1 MAATQPST
9 STSTTTTSTTSSTPF
24 TLLTRNA
31 FGLGAFASS
40 SSSSSSTPST
50 SHPPNSKSKSKSKRN
65 NQKGLEED
73 DEDWYIPYNGPY
85 EPAPGAGGEGRG
97 RENRVGA
104 GRRDSWGDL
113 LDDYAPRVSYGDD
126 EVEDRYEYRRGP
138 GTVVPTTMTTTSTTP
153 SANAVRGTDA
163 YRGNAP
169 RRSTVSSSGST
180 TTANGIGE
188 SPIPRSQ
195 SQSHSRAHSRSRVDE
210 SGNSGNSTNRISLA
224 SIFSLG
230 LGGFSGGAGNRSSG
244 TGSVR
249 KVASSPLLSLARKN
263 SNLSSG
269 AKYNLVAV
277 AESAGGGAGAGG
289 IGGAGKGKGV
299 GGGRHRVSGSTG
311 SAGVYSHSRAPSH
324 GQGQGQ
330 MGSGS
335 GRGKEMEMETISISA
350 YASASASA
358 SSPTGTTTTMHEED
372 EGEGD
377 HSNSSNNHSHQYHHL
392 KLKLDARGKEDGS
405 GKAQSQSPVS
415 ASLSSPATSHS
426 HSHSDSHSNSHSN
439 LPTHQSKSTYN
450 TYNRTYTKHNKP
462 YEANG
467 VLSSHSAN
475 YSHSRE
481 ASTAT
486 VTSTTS
492 SVSGAAAA
500 IATLHTRT
508 NETQTRNQTQPA
520 AQRSTQ
526 ATRQAQPLSQAQ
538 AQPQPPSLQAQSAS
552 SQSPAQAKPP
562 TQQPRQEP
570 HPYAS
575 PSVSAYAYVFTRNA
589 EGLPASAVASTSKQQ
604 QQQQASPFAFPSTSA
619 SASALTPANHAS
631 YSSPRLTFTHPKHQ
645 VQALKLDQQQKQ
657 QPEESGQEQGQGHPA
672 FVSPRLLGAL
682 GLGGDSGNGKEK
694 AGGSPV
700 SSPVDAAPN
709 ASRAR
714 GGPEPVPLPRPRP
727 AKGKEKEK
735 EKESESERW
744 LSAQTWCDALIF
756 PRPRLRVKS
765 AGASNSSSSLT
776 GPTSPGGAD
785 PHLRGKD
792 KGKGGWKWKGVVSP
806 PATPVADDVGGGAGD
821 YVGVKQDYGAREG
834 NLREGGGKGKGPEM
848 REGQAVMSRVLAH
861 SRSLVDLSLRKGVSG
876 GDGTGVEAMPGV
888 GSGGGKGERP
898 KSFAQDDLA
907 LLSPVPS
914 LAHVL
919 REGLLLQT
927 ERRQWQLQASKSFG
941 NRHARSVSRT
951 RTRALS
957 GAARQ
962 KGNPKRGG
970 KEKEKERENEN
981 EKTSSLEY
989 LAARACLGR
998 QQDLTPGV
1006 VGVVGGEEYF
1016 SSSSSEKAQAHGRN
1030 ESWSKTKSAMK
1041 VVAKSTSGVICGVSN
1056 ADEVMS
1062 VVEGKGGLGGRA
1074 ADLEGALRKNDTK
1087 VIRLADPAGDAF
1099 GYGYGY
1105 RDDHDQQAQ
1114 QVYFQKRRLTLTPS
1128 PTFSAISESKIG
1140 IAIGT
1145 PPPAASS
1152 EESAGSHGSTSGHGH
1167 GGYIP
1172 NHPYANGGLSFSHT
1186 VQHVGNDYVYYA
1198 GAHPSVVNP
1207 FAPAPAP
1214 TTASSYPTA
1223 AAAPPPP
1230 PAGDGTATE
1239 APTNN
1244 NDNNAH
1250 TTPKAPP
1257 AALPLHPYALADNR
1271 DSYIDAN
1278 GLIGQFRVEG
1288 EGTPY
1293 ASKMWA
1299 QLSPL
1304 GNAGV
1309 VREVVDEDLNKY
1321 SPFLMGRGVDQDH
1334 GDEQQQ
1340 QEAEDE
1346 ERRRKERRRVTVGTI
1361 RDTVGL
1367 GEMLVDAERR
1377 GMEEEEG
1384 QEEEEDRVVIR
1395 PDSEFGE
1402 RDGLGGWVPERA
1414 YGREYEEYARQY
1426 GQEEEE
1432 EEEEEEGEEI
1442 ELPEFGPPTGSQGHH
1457 HAMHFLPVSASVSS
1471 TSASASALEAD
1482 ADADARRP
1490 VDLQREG
1497 SKPSDPITIASSQ
1510 LEYRS
1515 TSTPSYYRRLAM
1527 PQSTYSTASQ
1537 QQQQQQSATAASSP
1551 LEYRTRASSSSSR
1564 VPFNHNP
1571 NSNAQPNSND
1581 NDNNTTTTTSNN
1593 AYLSPQSQSEHI
1605 VDRTQSVSPMST
1617 DTTDSSPQPLGSP
1630 NDLEAFQDLFYR
1642 PATQSVS
1649 GASVISGAGVRM
1661 GSSSGLGVGIGG
1673 GGGRTPKEPALPDT
1687 PFGTGMYGYRESEGD
1702 DGREGDGRVQTRS
1715 WSQSQSQSQSQ
1726 REGQSRTRSLSQPR
1740 AAAAAEAAQEFLRLP
1755 AQSHIGGSGNNGS
1768 NPNPNP
1774 SSSSSRDRRTGS
1786 TTLTSLARELSDEFE
1801 RMAVEA
1807 AEADAA
1813 REAQGERGWDG
1824 RPVTFASASAS
1835 SGYDYEFGE
1844 HERESVGS
1852 DRSRMEFVLASAG
1865 ASASHLT
1872 SAVGSRVP
1880 SALAYEVSREREEG
1894 GGFEDGKE
1902 VQGRVA
1908 VEDDGYLSHPEEQD
1922 GYYQPRST
1930 DLSAYDQE
1938 DEDEELDPF
1947 DDFKFVPSG
1956 MLPHDIDGGAGA
1968 GTGGTSELDMEDMDM
1983 ESSRASSELDFS
1995 REDERGLELGLGV
2008 VLAGVEQQ
2016 RDGEQTATYGSMGFG
2031 NVHSAEM
2038 ESPLEHAGYLSSL
2051 PSRDDGA
2058 ARVVE
2063 RSSNPSSDHQLRRGG
2078 QADRDRGGHNE
2089 GEQGGGQPAER
2100 IVSYMTTA
2108 SSISRMSGLSDFPA
2122 PPGHAQ

>member
-9 STSTTTTSTTSSTPF
+9 STTTSTSSTPF
-24 TLLTRNA
+24 NLLTRNA

-40 SSSSSSTPST
+40 SSSSSSPST
-50 SHPPNSKSKSKSKRN
+50 SHTTNSNSKSKSKSKKN

-113 LDDYAPRVSYGDD
+113 LDDYAPRASYGDD
-126 EVEDRYEYRRGP
+126 EVEDRYEYRHGA
-138 GTVVPTTMTTTSTTP
+138 GTVVPTTMTTTNTTP

-180 TTANGIGE
+180 ANGIGE
-188 SPIPRSQ
+188 SPVPRSQ
-195 SQSHSRAHSRSRVDE
+195 SHTRAHSRSRADE
-210 SGNSGNSTNRISLA
+210 SSNTNRISLA

-230 LGGFSGGAGNRSSG
+230 LGGAGGGAGNRSSG

-277 AESAGGGAGAGG
+277 AESAGG
-289 IGGAGKGKGV
+289 AGK

-311 SAGVYSHSRAPSH
+311 SAGVYSHSRSASH
-324 GQGQGQ
+324 GQGQRQ
-330 MGSGS
+330 M
-335 GRGKEMEMETISISA
+335 EMMETISIS
-350 YASASASA
+350 ASASASA

-372 EGEGD
+372 EGGDYSNTSYNHSND
-377 HSNSSNNHSHQYHHL
+377 HSNQYHQHHHL
-392 KLKLDARGKEDGS
+392 KLKLDARGKEDGAGS

-426 HSHSDSHSNSHSN
+426 HSHSNSHSN
-439 LPTHQSKSTYN
+439 LPAHRTAKSGYN
-450 TYNRTYTKHNKP
+450 NTTNNKTYTKHNKP
-462 YEANG
+462 YYEG
-467 VLSSHSAN
+467 HSG
-475 YSHSRE
+475 YYHSHSRE
-481 ASTAT
+481 ASTGT
-486 VTSTTS
+486 ITSTTS

-508 NETQTRNQTQPA
+508 NETQTQTRNQAQPATAAQRTTQPTGQAQPSSQVIPQSQSQQPQPSSFLQAQTQPA
-520 AQRSTQ
+520 S
-526 ATRQAQPLSQAQ
+526 S
-538 AQPQPPSLQAQSAS
+538 SA
-552 SQSPAQAKPP
+552 QSPAQAKH
-562 TQQPRQEP
+562 TQQQPRKEP

-575 PSVSAYAYVFTRNA
+575 PSISAYAYVFTRNA
-589 EGLPASAVASTSKQQ
+589 EGLPASSAGASTSKQQ
-604 QQQQASPFAFPSTSA
+604 QQQQQQQATPFPVPST
-619 SASALTPANHAS
+619 SALTPANHAS

-657 QPEESGQEQGQGHPA
+657 QPEGSGQEQGQGHPA

-694 AGGSPV
+694 AGGSRV
-700 SSPVDAAPN
+700 SSPVDGANPN
-709 ASRAR
+709 AGASGSRLR
-714 GGPEPVPLPRPRP
+714 GGPDPVPLPRHRP
-727 AKGKEKEK
+727 AKGKEKEKEK

-792 KGKGGWKWKGVVSP
+792 RGKGGWKWKGVVSP

-834 NLREGGGKGKGPEM
+834 NLREGGGKGKAPEM

-861 SRSLVDLSLRKGVSG
+861 SRSLVDLSVRKGVSG
-876 GDGTGVEAMPGV
+876 GGVGMGVDVEAMPG

-962 KGNPKRGG
+962 KGKEKRGG

-981 EKTSSLEY
+981 ETEKTSSLEY

-1030 ESWSKTKSAMK
+1030 ESWSRTKSAMK

-1062 VVEGKGGLGGRA
+1062 VVAEGTTMKAGRG

-1087 VIRLADPAGDAF
+1087 VIRLADPAGDGF

-1105 RDDHDQQAQ
+1105 RDDL
-1114 QVYFQKRRLTLTPS
+1114 QKRRLTLTPS

-1145 PPPAASS
+1145 PPPPAGASS
-1152 EESAGSHGSTSGHGH
+1152 EESAGSSASGH

-1186 VQHVGNDYVYYA
+1186 VQHVGNDYVYHYA

-1207 FAPAPAP
+1207 FAPAPG
-1214 TTASSYPTA
+1214 TAVAAAYPTSS
-1223 AAAPPPP
+1223 APPPP
-1230 PAGDGTATE
+1230 PASDGTATE
-1239 APTNN
+1239 APN
-1244 NDNNAH
+1244 NDNAY

-1340 QEAEDE
+1340 QEVEEE

-1377 GMEEEEG
+1377 GEEEDEEG
-1384 QEEEEDRVVIR
+1384 QEEEDRVVIR

-1414 YGREYEEYARQY
+1414 YGREYEEYARRY
-1426 GQEEEE
+1426 GQEEE

-1482 ADADARRP
+1482 ADADAHRP

-1515 TSTPSYYRRLAM
+1515 TSTPSYYRRFAM

-1537 QQQQQQSATAASSP
+1537 QQQQHQSATAASSP

-1581 NDNNTTTTTSNN
+1581 NDNNTTTSNN
-1593 AYLSPQSQSEHI
+1593 AYLSPQSHAHASASI
-1605 VDRTQSVSPMST
+1605 DRAQSVSPMST

-1661 GSSSGLGVGIGG
+1661 GSSSGVGVGIGG

-1740 AAAAAEAAQEFLRLP
+1740 SAAAAEAAQEFLRLP

-1774 SSSSSRDRRTGS
+1774 SSSSSRDRRRTGS

-1824 RPVTFASASAS
+1824 RPVTFASASGA
-1835 SGYDYEFGE
+1835 SGYEYEFGE
-1844 HERESVGS
+1844 GDGERELGRDLGRESVESGS
-1852 DRSRMEFVLASAG
+1852 GRSRMEFVLASA
-1865 ASASHLT
+1865 SASHLT
-1872 SAVGSRVP
+1872 SVVGSRVP

-1908 VEDDGYLSHPEEQD
+1908 VEDGGYLSHPEEQD
-1922 GYYQPRST
+1922 GYYQPRSA

-1938 DEDEELDPF
+1938 DEGEELDPF

-1995 REDERGLELGLGV
+1995 REDERGLGLGD
-2008 VLAGVEQQ
+2008 VLGGVEQ
-2016 RDGEQTATYGSMGFG
+2016 REGEQTATYGSMGFG
-2031 NVHSAEM
+2031 NVHNTEL
-2038 ESPLEHAGYLSSL
+2038 ESPLEHAGYPEHELSSF
-2051 PSRDDGA
+2051 PSRDDGT
-2058 ARVVE
+2058 ARLDQ
-2063 RSSNPSSDHQLRRGG
+2063 SSNSDIHGDGNMHLRRGVL
-2078 QADRDRGGHNE
+2078 ADRGGQGVV
-2089 GEQGGGQPAER
+2089 GEQGGGGGGQPGER
-2100 IVSYMTTA
+2100 IVSYMTTT
-2108 SSISRMSGLSDFPA
+2108 STISRMSGLSDFPA